1 MESHAGLCQA
11 GVFGNAVVD
20 LKADVA
26 EAWLG
31 DGTKRGGSRDV
42 RAAELEDLDPSAS
55 ETQKNQPSGTLLEAE
70 SGGHFRG
77 IILPGEITENLG
89 MKPFGV
95 KCYETWQI
103 AGCDTN
109 VMKAQDHCGRLA
121 DRDRTDDR
129 K

>member
-11 GVFGNAVVD
+11 GVLGNAVVD

-31 DGTKRGGSRDV
+31 DGTKRGGGRDV
-42 RAAELEDLDPSAS
+42 RAAELEDLDPGAI
-55 ETQKNQPSGTLLEAE
+55 ETQENQPSGALLKAE
-70 SGGHFRG
+70 PGGHFSG

-89 MKPFGV
+89 TKPFGV
-95 KCYETWQI
+95 KCHETRQI
-103 AGCDTN
+103 AGCDSN
-109 VMKAQDHCGRLA
+109 VMKAQDHCARLA
-121 DRDRTDDR
+121 DCDRSDDR